1 MARSPFTPEEHR
13 RIHDAVASIKR
24 DTAVDVD
31 VIVTHVSDRYSMY
44 PIVWAALGAF
54 ALTAVTV
61 LLRPRL
67 SAHSVIL
74 IQMSLLFVLLMLFDV
89 MPVRLWIVP
98 KRVKRAHAHQLAHR
112 EFAAHMA
119 ASPRRNRI
127 LLFVSI
133 AERYVEIVADHETHS
148 LVPDGT
154 WDKIVG
160 DFLTA
165 VKGGRIA
172 EGVFDAIEA
181 CRVVINTHQRGNA
194 EKSARDGD

>member
-1 MARSPFTPEEHR
+1 MARSPFTAEQHR
-13 RIHDAVASIKR
+13 HIHDAVASIKR
-24 DTAVDVD
+24 DTQVDID

-44 PIVWAALGAF
+44 PIVWAALSALG
-54 ALTAVTV
+54 LTAIAVV
-61 LLRPRL
+61 LRPRL
-67 SAHSVIL
+67 SADTAIL
-74 IQMSLLFVLLMLFDV
+74 IQMSLLFVLLLIFDA

-98 KRVKRAHAHQLAHR
+98 KRVKRANAHQLAHR

-127 LLFVSI
+127 LFFVSI
-133 AERYVEIVADHETHS
+133 GERYVEIVADHETHS

-165 VKGGRIA
+165 VKSERIA
-172 EGVFDAIEA
+172 EGLLEAIEA
-181 CRVVINTHQRGNA
+181 CRAVINTHQ
-194 EKSARDGD
+194 